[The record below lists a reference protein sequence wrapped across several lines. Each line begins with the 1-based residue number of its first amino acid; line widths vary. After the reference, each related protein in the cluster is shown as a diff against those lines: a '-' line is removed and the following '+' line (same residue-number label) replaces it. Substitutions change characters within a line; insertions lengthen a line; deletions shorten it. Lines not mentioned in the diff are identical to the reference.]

1 MLPVSKAPQQAL
13 LTDLYELTMAQSYF
27 QHGMYAPAAFSL
39 FIRRYPKDRAY
50 FVSAGLE
57 DVLRLPGEKQV
68 HRFLDGDGDV
78 SHDVIALRYER
89 LTSAEPLLRRVM
101 KGGRIVEPPPSLA
114 DIRQTFTEEF
124 SRLPRE
130 YKALRNPSAF
140 PVEMSRELQGL
151 YHQMEERRS
160 VKKVPTTAKGRQSN
174 KG

>member
-1 MLPVSKAPQQAL
+1 MSKAPQQAL

-27 QHGMYAPAAFSL
+27 QHGMYSPAA
-39 FIRRYPKDRAY
+39 
-50 FVSAGLE
+50 
-57 DVLRLPGEKQV
+57 
-68 HRFLDGDGDV
+68 
-78 SHDVIALRYER
+78 
-89 LTSAEPLLRRVM
+89 
-101 KGGRIVEPPPSLA
+101 SLA

-160 VKKVPTTAKGRQSN
+160 IKKVPATAKGRQSN